1 MSHFTL
7 QDLVD
12 FTQNERKM
20 VEDVLPTATHDREVE
35 PSEACLRNILD
46 YSKALSVRTSKKMKQ
61 VHVILN

>member
-20 VEDVLPTATHDREVE
+20 VEDVLPTAAHDKEVE

-61 VHVILN
+61 VHIVLN